1 MEVCY
6 MYQRNIKHLYNL
18 GIHISHALPDA
29 MVIAT
34 PNKNKSAQNQAAIEK
49 FVREHNI
56 STLGFIPRN
65 CKINV
70 AMRKTLPYR
79 IILHHT
85 LVSGS
90 WPSKFPHP
98 NSC

>member
-1 MEVCY
+1 

-18 GIHISHALPDA
+18 GIHIWHALPDA

-34 PNKNKSAQNQAAIEK
+34 PNKNKNAQNQAAIEK

-56 STLGFIPRN
+56 STLGFIPIDF
-65 CKINV
+65 KINV
-70 AMRKTLPYR
+70 AMHKTLPYL

-85 LVSGS
+85 LASIS
-90 WPSKFPHP
+90 WPSQFPHP